1 MTDDQSDAFKKAM
14 RAVTNIVDEK
24 LAEKLA
30 EKQARIIA
38 DGVASASRR
47 SIPKLS
53 QRDRKF
59 LKSIRIVAW

>member
-1 MTDDQSDAFKKAM
+1 MADDQSDAFKKAM
-14 RAVTNIVDEK
+14 RAVTNIVD
-24 LAEKLA
+24 AKLA